1 MNTLLDFIPRIRSLG
16 DREAL
21 CFYNGYR
28 TWKLTYITLYRRAAG
43 LADHF
48 QRNNVVRGDRVLIW
62 GENRPEWVVAFW
74 AAVSQGVEVIPLDP
88 GSSPSLVERIREASG
103 AKLLIHGETVDTGS
117 LSIEALSFSEMAGI
131 DEKDY
136 LETRS
141 VEPDDVVEIIYTS
154 GTTGT
159 PRGVIHRQHNLC
171 ANLRPF
177 EEEINRYRKLARPF
191 QPIRFLN
198 MLPLSHM
205 FGQSAGL
212 FIPILLE
219 GSVVFMQELHPTAMM
234 ETIRNQRVSV
244 LVTVPRLLG
253 QLKKHIERKLEVRD
267 QPVQTRGVMGIAAR
281 WWRFRKIHSKF
292 GWKFWA
298 ISVGGARLPAEIEAF
313 WSRLGFLVIQGY
325 GLTEASPIVAVNHPF
340 KSKPG
345 SLGQVIEGLEVKI
358 APDGEILVRGE
369 SVVDEYLKGPGDSKS
384 GASDGWL
391 HTGDIGEID
400 SEGHLYYRGRKK
412 DIIVTSEGFNV
423 YPDDVESVLN
433 QLPAIEESVVIAA
446 RRDGDEAVHAVLLLR
461 DPSIGGDQL
470 VREANQQ
477 LEPHQRIRSWS
488 IWSDEDFPRT
498 SSTFKTKRFAV
509 ARRMARE
516 SEERPDEQE
525 REHTSDSLADILARM
540 CSPENPE
547 LHEDLRLSEDLG
559 LSSLDRMDLLS
570 RLEER
575 SSIDL
580 DESTFSQ
587 LSTIGELKQLLEDTI
602 HKAEK
607 AGTTKG
613 KTQEVR
619 VSQAD
624 WDQSATVVTS
634 AQLPRWSRSPLMR
647 TLRFLIQHTLILPLY
662 NHFIDL
668 TVTGRD
674 TLQEIE
680 PPVIFAANHV
690 SHLDTVAILAALPL
704 SWRFHLAPAMLQEYF
719 SAYLAPSK
727 SSRKRRINAAL
738 QYYLACGLFNG
749 YPLPQRMGGIRRAL
763 KYSGELVEH
772 GYCPLIFPEGMRS
785 PNGNLQAFKPGVGMM
800 ALSLKVPVVPLHI
813 EGLFKVFSVRHR
825 WPTPGPVRVA
835 LGTPVDLTSE
845 EDYETAT
852 AKIEAGVRKL
862 RVSD

>member
-1 MNTLLDFIPRIRSLG
+1 MNTLLDFIPKIRNLG

-28 TWKLTYITLYRRAAG
+28 TWKLNYITLYRRAAG

-48 QRNNVVRGDRVLIW
+48 LRNNVDRGDRVLIW

-88 GSSPSLVERIREASG
+88 GSSHSLVKRIREESG

-117 LSIEALSFSEMAGI
+117 LSIETLSFSEMAGV
-131 DEKDY
+131 DERDH
-136 LETRS
+136 LETRHA
-141 VEPDDVVEIIYTS
+141 EPDDVVEILYTS

-159 PRGVIHRQHNLC
+159 PRGVVHRHRNLC

-177 EEEINRYRKLARPF
+177 EKEISRYRKLARPF
-191 QPIRFLN
+191 QPIRLLN

-219 GSVVFMQELHPTAMM
+219 GSIVFMQELHPTAMM

-244 LVTVPRLLG
+244 VVTVPRLLS
-253 QLKKHIERKLEVRD
+253 QLKKHIERKFEVSD
-267 QPVQTRGVMGIAAR
+267 QRVQTRGVIGIAQR
-281 WWRFRKIHSKF
+281 WWRFRQIHSQF

-298 ISVGGARLPAEIEAF
+298 ISVGGARLPTEIEEF
-313 WSRLGFLVIQGY
+313 WSKLGFLVIQGY

-345 SLGQVIEGLEVKI
+345 SLGQVIEGQEVRI

-369 SVVDEYLKGPGDSKS
+369 SVVDEYLKGTGDSEA
-384 GASDGWL
+384 GAPNGWL

-400 SEGHLYYRGRKK
+400 SEGYLRYRGRKK
-412 DIIVTSEGFNV
+412 DVIVTSEGFNV
-423 YPDDVESVLN
+423 YPDDVETVLN
-433 QLPAIEESVVIAA
+433 QLPSIVDSVVITE
-446 RRDGDEAVHAVLLLR
+446 RKDGDEIVHAVLLLR

-488 IWSDEDFPRT
+488 IWSEEDFPRT
-498 SSTFKTKRFAV
+498 SSTFKTKRFEV

-516 SEERPDEQE
+516 SEGRPDRQNS
-525 REHTSDSLADILARM
+525 EHTSGSLEDILARM
-540 CSPENPE
+540 CGPENLE
-547 LHEDLRLSEDLG
+547 LHENMRLSEDLG

-570 RLEER
+570 RLEDR
-575 SSIDL
+575 SSVDL

-587 LSTIGELKQLLEDTI
+587 LSTIGELKQLLDGTVNR
-602 HKAEK
+602 AEK
-607 AGTTKG
+607 AGPTEG
-613 KTQEVR
+613 RTQKVR
-619 VSQAD
+619 VLQAQS
-624 WDQSATVVTS
+624 DQSPTIATS
-634 AQLPRWSRSPLMR
+634 ALLPRWNRSLLTR
-647 TLRFLIQHTLILPLY
+647 TLRFLIQQTLILPLY
-662 NHFIDL
+662 RHSIDF
-668 TVTGRD
+668 TVTGRE

-690 SHLDTVAILAALPL
+690 SHLDTVAVLAALPL
-704 SWRFHLAPAMLQEYF
+704 SWRSHLAPAMLQEYF
-719 SAYLAPSK
+719 SAYLVPSE
-727 SSRKRRINAAL
+727 SSGKRRINSAL

-772 GYCPLIFPEGMRS
+772 GFCPLIFPEGMRS
-785 PNGNLQAFKPGVGMM
+785 PDGSLQSFKPGVGMM
-800 ALSLKVPVVPLHI
+800 ALRLKVPVIPLYI
-813 EGLFKVFSVRHR
+813 EGLFEVFSLHHR
-825 WPTPGPVRVA
+825 WPTAGPVRVV
-835 LGTPVDLTSE
+835 LGTPVDLTPA

-852 AKIEAGVRKL
+852 AKIEAGVREL
-862 RVSD
+862 ALS